1 MARRKNKKRIDPRY
15 FLHETTYRD
24 EEEVEA
30 NLTSESAYQVGAGED
45 TSDEATAPSW
55 RDKIATVGMPTNKPI
70 GELLMYV
77 LFWGVKL
84 GVIDRQTGKEIW
96 RPMWDGSLEEERA
109 AAYLDKLYGPVD
121 LAYLGKHRPAAL
133 EAGNRGV
140 TADQLRPGFDANWLR
155 RELR

>member
-1 MARRKNKKRIDPRY
+1 MAIRKNKKRIDPRY

-24 EEEVEA
+24 EDEVEA
-30 NLTSESAYQVGAGED
+30 SLTSESAYQVGTGED

-96 RPMWDGSLEEERA
+96 APMFAGSLGEEQA
-109 AAYLDKLYGPVD
+109 AAHLNTWYGPVAD
-121 LAYLGKHRPAAL
+121 KMRSKGGKSWPSQP
-133 EAGNRGV
+133 
-140 TADQLRPGFDANWLR
+140 TADQLRPGVNAQWLK